1 MLKFVG
7 PQRARRVSLCAE
19 NASQRATKK
28 APLKG
33 ATKKAQLKKR
43 CH

>member
-7 PQRARRVSLCAE
+7 PQRARARHFVLE